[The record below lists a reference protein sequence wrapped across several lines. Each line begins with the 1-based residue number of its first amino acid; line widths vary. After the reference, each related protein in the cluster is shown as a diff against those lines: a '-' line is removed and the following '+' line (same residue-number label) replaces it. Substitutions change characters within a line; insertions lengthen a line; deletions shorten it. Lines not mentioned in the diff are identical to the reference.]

1 MEIYVMLLLLVIS
14 LSIFI
19 SSLKIDRYMKR
30 EYFLKIIF
38 LVIFLIYSLRSS
50 SVGRDLFG
58 YKQMYLI
65 TSVKEWSDYSYI
77 YFEKGYIFLMKICN
91 FIGLSF
97 QGFLMIV
104 NFLIL
109 IPIYIF
115 IRKYSKYPFLSVIM
129 YICYMFFEFN
139 LTGIRQAIASSI
151 VLFGIIVL
159 IESKKYRLLK
169 YIVIIYLATLFHK
182 GAFVGF
188 FYIPFHFINDL
199 KKYTSV
205 ILTMFVVFILGRKY
219 MMNFIKIYFNKESM
233 NANADLYIGLN
244 FLFITGLAILI
255 IIAEKNREIIWK
267 KIIKRNINK
276 KEILRK
282 NFYIKEKEDLI
293 NSTFNK
299 IFLLSIG
306 ILILFG
312 SDTSVRSYM
321 ILNQVVLVQFPNCID
336 NLFKQNSKKIA
347 IVGITIFFILFFLF
361 NTLIS
366 NNFDIVPYKF
376 FWQNN
381 I

>member
-169 YIVIIYLATLFHK
+169 YIVIIYLSTLFHK

-188 FYIPFHFINDL
+188 LYIPFHFINDL
-199 KKYTSV
+199 KKYTSI

-219 MMNFIKIYFNKESM
+219 MINFIKIYFNKGTM

-244 FLFITGLAILI
+244 FLFIIGLAILI
-255 IIAEKNREIIWK
+255 IVAEKNRKIMWK
-267 KIIKRNINK
+267 KIIKGNINK
-276 KEILRK
+276 EEILRK

-306 ILILFG
+306 ILILLG
-312 SDTSVRSYM
+312 SDTSVRSSM